1 MRAKETSISWVM
13 DGKEKMGGRQ
23 KEKNMRGRQ
32 PKKSETCPRKHCN
45 VVTLPGAS
53 LAASLLPFL

>member
-32 PKKSETCPRKHCN
+32 PKQKVRHAQGSI
-45 VVTLPGAS
+45 VM
-53 LAASLLPFL
+53 